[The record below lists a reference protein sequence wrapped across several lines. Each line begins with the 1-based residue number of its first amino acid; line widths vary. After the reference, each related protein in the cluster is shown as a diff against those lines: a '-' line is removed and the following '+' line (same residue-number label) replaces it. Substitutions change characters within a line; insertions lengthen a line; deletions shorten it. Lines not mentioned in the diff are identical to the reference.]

1 MTSSQN
7 RQHPSIQEC
16 LGSAWIDAAIRMMGA
31 FLVRRGAKKMRLILS
46 LMRSHAAFFH
56 GRQSSRLHGTP

>member
-1 MTSSQN
+1 
-7 RQHPSIQEC
+7 
-16 LGSAWIDAAIRMMGA
+16 MMGA